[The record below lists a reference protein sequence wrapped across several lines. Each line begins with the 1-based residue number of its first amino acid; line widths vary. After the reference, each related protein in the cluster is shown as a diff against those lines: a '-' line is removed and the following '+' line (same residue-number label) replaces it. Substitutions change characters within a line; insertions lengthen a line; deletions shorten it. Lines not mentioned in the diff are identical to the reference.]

1 MPAVIAGVSAP
12 DSGIVLTSPR
22 HSASHRRAP
31 GRHAAARP
39 HRPTRPRRPGR
50 PPVRLTLGV
59 AAATSV
65 AAAGALIGV
74 VAAGSGAPPGG
85 AGGLD
90 AIGQAAPEPAASGAA
105 ASARTAL
112 SGAPSARPAAP
123 SSPSSRPA
131 ASPSARPRPA
141 AAPAQPYLIYDSVIP
156 SGIPAGKVVAT
167 YADGPGASSPSQVA
181 GRANVLWIDIN
192 GSDPAAS
199 VIDVEPGNASPA
211 QAASWARQR
220 LTDHP
225 DGLARIY
232 TMLSEWPA
240 VQDAVASLPSGM
252 RARIRWWIAN
262 PTGSPH
268 IVPGSDA
275 TQWYW
280 GPSYDISTATPRF

>member
-1 MPAVIAGVSAP
+1 
-12 DSGIVLTSPR
+12 
-22 HSASHRRAP
+22 
-31 GRHAAARP
+31 
-39 HRPTRPRRPGR
+39 
-50 PPVRLTLGV
+50 
-59 AAATSV
+59 V

-74 VAAGSGAPPGG
+74 VAAGSGGPPGG

-90 AIGQAAPEPAASGAA
+90 AIGQAAPAPAASGAGASAA
-105 ASARTAL
+105 ASARAVL
-112 SGAPSARPAAP
+112 PGASPSRPAPA

-141 AAPAQPYLIYDSVIP
+141 AAAARPYLIYDSVTP
-156 SGIPAGKVVAT
+156 SVIPAGQVVAT
-167 YADGPGASSPSQVA
+167 YADGPHPVSPSQVE
-181 GRANVLWIDIN
+181 GRGNVLWIDIN

-199 VIDVEPGNASPA
+199 VIDVEPGNATPA
-211 QAASWARQR
+211 QAAGWAYQR

-240 VQDAVASLPSGM
+240 VQDAVASLPSPM

-262 PTGSPH
+262 PTGQPH

-275 TQWYW
+275 TQWFW